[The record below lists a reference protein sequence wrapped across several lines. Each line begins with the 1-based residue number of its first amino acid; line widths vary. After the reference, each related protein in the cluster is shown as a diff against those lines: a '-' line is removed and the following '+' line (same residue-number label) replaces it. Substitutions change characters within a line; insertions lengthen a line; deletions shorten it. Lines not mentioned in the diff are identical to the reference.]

1 MEKGRIET
9 VEARKIKDA
18 ILKEVFDAYRESG
31 ALYKKIVNPES
42 KQALLDMKRGFDLII
57 RRLSPSEACSEK
69 LLEELRSPFSS

>member
-18 ILKEVFDAYRESG
+18 ILKEEFDAYRESG

-42 KQALLDMKRGFDLII
+42 IQALLDMKRGFDLMIW
-57 RRLSPSEACSEK
+57 RLSPSEACSEK